1 MNTRRF
7 IPIFLFSLST
17 VSVLLAGAGDKKA
30 TAVRI
35 AIAPR
40 IDGILNEAEW
50 QLASPSN
57 GFTQYLPLEGQPGTQ
72 QTEIRI
78 LYDEDAL
85 YIGATMTDSDPSG
98 IVARLARRDD
108 EVESDWISVR
118 LDSYHDHQTAFEFT
132 VNAAGVKTDILISD
146 DGTEEDASWDV
157 VWETEVQ
164 VTSNGWTAEI
174 RIPFKVLRFPDKEE
188 QEWGV
193 QFIRYISRLYEIQH
207 WVLIGKSESGS
218 VSKFGH
224 LTGLQNIRRP
234 GQVELLPY
242 VVGGNRFLPVSPAF
256 PDGNDFTSNAGFDL
270 KIRPT
275 TSLTIDATFNPDFGQ
290 VEADPAVLNL
300 STIET
305 FYPEK
310 RPFFIEGSQIFRLS
324 TFGGPGLFYS
334 RRVGR
339 AISVQ
344 APPGGYVEQEP
355 RSSTIL
361 GAAKISGKTE
371 GGLSIGILEAVT
383 AEEEA
388 TFVDSLGARST
399 KTVEPLTNYTV
410 LRLRKDVLGNSN
422 AGIMMTSVQRKGR
435 IPALTGGVDWNLKF
449 DQSTYRISGFLVGS
463 HTSAPDGSVLDG
475 SAGLIQFSKDAGVHW
490 QGNFNVDF
498 TSKKYNVNDVG
509 FFRRPNDW
517 GGTAQILYR
526 DDEVTDWKRIYNVSL
541 FLHKRY
547 NFDDAELFE
556 NYNLSGYIMLPNF
569 WEISVG
575 GALDLGNYD
584 DRETRGNGL
593 FRRASNRQ
601 WAFAIESDPRQ
612 SVVGLISVDFGND
625 SRNGTSFRTGMET
638 ELKLST
644 AFTVS
649 LLLENNRQNRFL
661 SWVTNVVDPLVSPN
675 LTTILAERTTSGWDF
690 TTRGSFIFARDLTLQ
705 AYLQLFFAKGRYENF
720 VRMASLDQFIPIPHS
735 WPEFNRLSL
744 NSNLVLRWEYLPG
757 STLFLVW
764 SQARAG
770 DYGVYG
776 TTLGRDFNNV
786 FSLPVQNVLLLK
798 ISYWMS
804 I

>member
-1 MNTRRF
+1 MIIRRF
-7 IPIFLFSLST
+7 VFLSLFSL
-17 VSVLLAGAGDKKA
+17 VSLLLLSAGTGDKKV
-30 TAVRI
+30 TAIRTTTT
-35 AIAPR
+35 PR
-40 IDGILNEAEW
+40 IDGVLNEPEW
-50 QLASPSN
+50 QSATPAS

-72 QTEIRI
+72 PTEIRI

-146 DGTEEDASWDV
+146 DGREEDASWDV

-164 VTSNGWTAEI
+164 RTSTGWTAEI
-174 RIPFKVLRFPDKEE
+174 RIPFKVLRFPEKTE
-188 QEWGV
+188 QEWGL

-207 WVLIGKSESGS
+207 WVLIGKSESGF

-234 GQVELLPY
+234 GQVEVLPY
-242 VVGGNRFLPVSPAF
+242 VVGGNRFLPASPAF

-339 AISVQ
+339 AIDVQ

-355 RSSTIL
+355 RTSTIL

-371 GGLSIGILEAVT
+371 DGLSIGILEAVT

-388 TFVDSLGARST
+388 TVVDSLGARST
-399 KTVEPLTNYTV
+399 RTVEPLTNYTV

-422 AGIMMTSVQRKGR
+422 AGFMMTSVQRSGR

-463 HTSAPDGSVLDG
+463 RTSAPDGSRLDG
-475 SAGLIQFSKDAGVHW
+475 SAGSIGFSKDAGVHW
-490 QGNFNVDF
+490 QGNIGVDF
-498 TSKKYNVNDVG
+498 TSKKYNINDVG

-526 DDEVTDWKRIYNVSL
+526 DDEVTDWKRIYNLSL

-569 WEISVG
+569 WEISAG
-575 GALDLGNYD
+575 GSLDLGDYD

-593 FRRASNRQ
+593 FSRAASRGVG
-601 WAFAIESDPRQ
+601 FAVESDPREH
-612 SVVGLISVDFGND
+612 VVGILSLDFGDD
-625 SRNGTSFRTGMET
+625 SRKATSLRVGMQA

-644 AFTVS
+644 AATVT
-649 LLLENNRQNRFL
+649 LLLETSRQNHQL
-661 SWVTNVVDPLVSPN
+661 AWVTNLMDPMVSPN
-675 LTTILAERTTSGWDF
+675 LMTILAERTTSQLDF
-690 TTRGSFIFARDLTLQ
+690 TTRGSFIFTRDLTLQ
-705 AYLQLFFAKGRYENF
+705 AYIQLFFAKGRYENF
-720 VRMASLDQFIPIPHS
+720 VRMASADRFIPYSFS
-735 WPEFNRLSL
+735 WPEFNRLTL
-744 NSNLVLRWEYLPG
+744 NSNVVLRWEYLPG

-764 SQARAG
+764 SQAREG
-770 DYGVYG
+770 DHGSYR
-776 TTLGRDFNNV
+776 TSLGRDFNNV
-786 FSLPVQNVLLLK
+786 FSLPAQDVLLLK